1 MSVDTS
7 TSAQTSQSAASAAAT
22 KPPIQKTQK
31 IAGGIF
37 LLIAILAGYM
47 WWRSHN
53 FEQTD
58 NAYVGAHVSAV
69 SSRISGV
76 VTKVL
81 VFDNQKVRAGDVL
94 IELDSADEDV
104 RVEKIQA
111 QIEQVD
117 AEIKQIEAQIMQT
130 DAEAQSTQAQAVRA
144 AVLHKHAEIDAER
157 YTSLY
162 NSEMKAVSKIEVDAA
177 VASRDSAAAEF
188 RSQQNQARAAKA
200 KTSVNTLSKS
210 TLVAQRKVLASLL
223 KEAKLQSGYTQ
234 LVAPVDG
241 RIGKKSVE
249 IGQRIQAGQQLLAI
263 VQDGMWVIA
272 NFKETQL
279 HGLYTEQLASIRID
293 AFPGQDFIGH
303 IQSFSPA
310 SGGHFALLPPDNATG
325 NFTKIVQR
333 VPVKIIFN
341 ANDQKLVAER
351 IAPGLSAVVEVDLRQ
366 GKPERKANQ
375 SAGITP

>member
-1 MSVDTS
+1 MSAD
-7 TSAQTSQSAASAAAT
+7 
-22 KPPIQKTQK
+22 KPINPQIQKTQI

-37 LLIAILAGYM
+37 LLIGILAGYM

-53 FEQTD
+53 FEHTD
-58 NAYVGAHVSAV
+58 NAYIGAHVSAV

-81 VFDNQKVRAGDVL
+81 VVDNQKIRAGDIL
-94 IELDSADEDV
+94 IELDSADQDV
-104 RVEKIQA
+104 RVEQIQA
-111 QIEQVD
+111 QIEQVNT
-117 AEIKQIEAQIMQT
+117 EIKQIEAQIIQT
-130 DAEAQSTQAQAVRA
+130 GAEAQSTLAQVARA
-144 AVLHKHAEIDAER
+144 GVLHKHAETDAER

-162 NSEMKAVSKIEVDAA
+162 SSEMKAVSKIEVDAA
-177 VASRDSAAAEF
+177 IANRDSFAAEF

-200 KTSVNTLSKS
+200 KTSVNEMSRS
-210 TLVAQRKVLASLL
+210 TLLAQHKVLVSLL
-223 KEAKLQSGYTQ
+223 KEAQLQRGYTQ

-241 RIGKKSVE
+241 RIGRKNVE
-249 IGQRIQAGQQLLAI
+249 IGMRIQPGQQLVAI
-263 VQDGMWVIA
+263 VQDGMWVTA

-279 HGLYTEQLASIRID
+279 SGLHPEQLATVQID
-293 AFPGQDFIGH
+293 AFPGKKFIGH

-333 VPVKIIFN
+333 VPVKIVFN
-341 ANDQKLVAER
+341 ANDQKLVADR

-366 GKPERKANQ
+366 GKPERKSPIQ
-375 SAGITP
+375 SASTSR